1 MTQFKKAAAFFMA
14 AALLSSAFAP
24 AAMADSKTKV
34 GKIYLTLDSD
44 IRAGSSGGEV
54 EATPTGDNT
63 DLYYVDA
70 VEVVNDEGDNW
81 SKSNPPEVDI
91 TLGLENEDDY
101 TFSGTSSSSFKF
113 TLDSSIKSRFDK
125 IKFVNAKK
133 SDGGATM
140 TITVKLIF
148 DEDADM
154 SDAPAPSNADWDS
167 STPGLAVW
175 DDVNSA
181 KYFQVELY
189 RDGSLVTSPDGGSS
203 TLSVYDT
210 HYDFSSWMTQSGN
223 YTFKVRSVKSSN
235 NAKSSWVSSS
245 RQSVGAS
252 EGWKKAADNI
262 RWWWQNSDG
271 TYPVSQWKEI
281 NGKWYYFDAQGY
293 MATGWIQVNGLYYY
307 LDPATGTMYANC
319 YTPDH
324 FWVDENGVWR
334 Q

>member
-1 MTQFKKAAAFFMA
+1 MA

-175 DDVNSA
+175 DDVNC
-181 KYFQVELY
+181 QI
-189 RDGSLVTSPDGGSS
+189 
-203 TLSVYDT
+203 
-210 HYDFSSWMTQSGN
+210 FSG
-223 YTFKVRSVKSSN
+223 
-235 NAKSSWVSSS
+235 
-245 RQSVGAS
+245 
-252 EGWKKAADNI
+252 
-262 RWWWQNSDG
+262 
-271 TYPVSQWKEI
+271 
-281 NGKWYYFDAQGY
+281 
-293 MATGWIQVNGLYYY
+293 
-307 LDPATGTMYANC
+307 
-319 YTPDH
+319 
-324 FWVDENGVWR
+324 
-334 Q
+334 